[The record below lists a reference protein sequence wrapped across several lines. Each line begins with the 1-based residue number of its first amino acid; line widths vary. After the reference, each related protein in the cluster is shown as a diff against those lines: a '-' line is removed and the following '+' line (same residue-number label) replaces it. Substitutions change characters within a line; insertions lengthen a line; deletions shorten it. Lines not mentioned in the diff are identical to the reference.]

1 QSKDTVTLGGT
12 GGTTITNLKA
22 GDVSAN
28 STDAVN
34 GSQLFSTNQNVQ
46 QNTANI
52 ATNTAN
58 ITANTNNIATNTA
71 NITANTADIGA
82 LQNQT
87 WKLQANGDTAS
98 AVKSSDTVQFIDGNN
113 IAIARTGNDI
123 TVSTKADVNFDK
135 VTVGGV
141 VIDKASNKITGLAKG
156 DVSATSTDAVNG
168 SQLQEL
174 KDAQT
179 ASDNSAV
186 KYDDAQSKDTVTL
199 GGTGG
204 TTITNLKA
212 GDVSSTS
219 TDAVNG
225 SQLNAQGEAVKNIIG
240 GTTIYNPTTGTLS
253 NTNIGGTGAST
264 IDEAIKSVSTTAK
277 ASKTEVKQG
286 NNILVTE
293 VEGDDGQTIYTV
305 STDKNVKFDSVE
317 IADTRIDQNGVSFGS
332 AVNLNNT
339 GLTITNGPSVTVSGI
354 NAGNKT
360 ITNVAAGVN
369 STDAVNKGQLDSAI
383 NNINNKVD
391 QVNENAIQY
400 DKNPDGTLNKNSV
413 TLAGGTG
420 GTTITNVAD
429 GQVSQNSKDAVNGG
443 QLWAVEQKV
452 DQNANDISNIKNEIN
467 NGSIGLVNQ
476 ETPTSTVTVAKDTGG
491 KTVNVAGTEGE
502 RVVTG
507 VAAGQISAESKD
519 AINGAQ
525 LNATNQAMVQYLGG
539 GAGYNNITQSFDAPN
554 YEINGSS
561 YNNVGDALGA
571 LNQADQA
578 LGNRI
583 TNLGDQLQQAF
594 YSTNKRIDDVEK
606 KANAGIAAAM
616 ALENAPYI
624 PGKYTYAAGAAYH
637 GGENAI
643 GVTLRK
649 TADNGRW
656 SITGGVAAA
665 SEGDASVRVGISG
678 VIN

>member
-1 QSKDTVTLGGT
+1 M
-12 GGTTITNLKA
+12 
-22 GDVSAN
+22 
-28 STDAVN
+28 
-34 GSQLFSTNQNVQ
+34 
-46 QNTANI
+46 
-52 ATNTAN
+52 
-58 ITANTNNIATNTA
+58 
-71 NITANTADIGA
+71 
-82 LQNQT
+82 
-87 WKLQANGDTAS
+87 
-98 AVKSSDTVQFIDGNN
+98 
-113 IAIARTGNDI
+113 
-123 TVSTKADVNFDK
+123 
-135 VTVGGV
+135 
-141 VIDKASNKITGLAKG
+141 
-156 DVSATSTDAVNG
+156 
-168 SQLQEL
+168 QEL

-186 KYDDAQSKDTVTL
+186 KYDNAQSKDTVTL
-199 GGTGG
+199 GGTDG

-317 IADTRIDQNGVSFGS
+317 IADTRIDQNGVSVGS

-467 NGSIGLVNQ
+467 NGSIGLVKQ